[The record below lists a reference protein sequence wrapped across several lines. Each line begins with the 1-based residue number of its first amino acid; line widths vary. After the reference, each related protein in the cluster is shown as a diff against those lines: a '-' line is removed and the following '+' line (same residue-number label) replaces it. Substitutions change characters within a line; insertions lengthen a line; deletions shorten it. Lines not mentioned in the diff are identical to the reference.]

1 MTWNYRC
8 NCNKWDSFTSDLDQQ
23 TASDPRVEDGG
34 ATPAASTRLQKHWR
48 ELDAWSFHREQS
60 SSDIK
65 GTPSN
70 TKDYPIQASSQ
81 NQTPLPSPNVTLWQ
95 SARTANSKDE
105 PMRILCSR
113 LRQLQTTL
121 QPFNLFTDFTF
132 LSATSLECRGI
143 KLKGDVNMVLK
154 F

>member
-1 MTWNYRC
+1 MNRWRGINVATSETVLLQTWMSNQPQILVWRMAAPH
-8 NCNKWDSFTSDLDQQ
+8 QQ
-23 TASDPRVEDGG
+23 HRRV
-34 ATPAASTRLQKHWR
+34 WR

-65 GTPSN
+65 ATPSN

-81 NQTPLPSPNVTLWQ
+81 NQTPSSVSTCDILSICQDRNPN
-95 SARTANSKDE
+95 DE
-105 PMRILCSR
+105 PVRILRSR

-121 QPFNLFTDFTF
+121 QPFNLLTAITF
-132 LSATSLECRGI
+132 LSTTSLECRGI
-143 KLKGDVNMVLK
+143 KLKGDVNMVLE